1 MRLPLPHQQYIPI
14 VKFPVSQRIWC
25 NIFRFTNFVKSFVNI
40 HTASL
45 VASHSNAPKR
55 WHVEELIERY
65 GTDWPCRW
73 LRECGCEREAEWW
86 QQWRG
91 QDAVHET
98 ILGAMW
104 NGDRDGRPWGHD
116 GHQF

>member
-1 MRLPLPHQQYIPI
+1 MSPQGRRLFDMHLG
-14 VKFPVSQRIWC
+14 PVARHFAGVGDQEQIR
-25 NIFRFTNFVKSFVNI
+25 
-40 HTASL
+40 
-45 VASHSNAPKR
+45 
-55 WHVEELIERY
+55 HVEELIERY

-98 ILGAMW
+98 ILGVMW